1 MVNPP
6 LAAFPK
12 SVRIPLPPLL
22 KTSLIL
28 SNNLR
33 ALCTLVVSALTLAFT
48 VRASATEPPVEDPV
62 VMLSPYEVSARSVA
76 FEHWVKY
83 RSPHF
88 VIYSDASPKDVEHA
102 LSQFE
107 QLYLAA
113 VKYFDRPAFKR
124 APTLIVLPSERSDW
138 RKLESTIA
146 VEWRVAVSQPT
157 RRLQALVLVGYDWQG
172 WLNGG
177 DNVLLSALGS
187 AQLTEM
193 KIEGPLWF
201 SRGVGR
207 FFETAQF
214 EDDAVILGKL
224 SARARSLWRH
234 GWLPWPVLFKV
245 TSTSPEYTKKDGIK
259 SFTGQSA
266 AFVHYLL
273 TQRDRVWRERLM
285 TWTAMLNAGQDPTEE
300 AFKSVFGQDWITW
313 QTTMK
318 AHVSDR
324 RDKTA
329 KIELTAAERNFPVT
343 KVDLPPAE
351 MRELFVL
358 SQILN
363 QRKPASETAL
373 DSLLAKGLKTE
384 ALRELLAEACVKWKR
399 ATAAQEQLQTL
410 ITAGSENPMVYIAR
424 AEALLRAR
432 VPVLNLNA
440 SLDEGREEIRQLCE
454 KALKL
459 QPRHPDASSVL
470 AWTEALGPSLN
481 AENVVRIETLV
492 SEQAGISSN
501 EEIVMALAIAQNRTG
516 QQAAAR
522 ASAQAVVDSPF
533 ASKRAQQLASSLLR
547 ELGTPP

>member
-1 MVNPP
+1 
-6 LAAFPK
+6 
-12 SVRIPLPPLL
+12 
-22 KTSLIL
+22 
-28 SNNLR
+28 
-33 ALCTLVVSALTLAFT
+33 
-48 VRASATEPPVEDPV
+48 
-62 VMLSPYEVSARSVA
+62 MLSPYEVSARSVA

-88 VIYSDASPKDVEHA
+88 VIYSDASPKDVERA
-102 LSQFE
+102 LNQFE
-107 QLYLAA
+107 QLHLAA
-113 VKYFDRPAFKR
+113 VKYFGRPAFKR

-146 VEWRVAVSQPT
+146 VEWSVAVSQPT

-177 DNVLLSALGS
+177 DNVLLSSLGS
-187 AQLTEM
+187 AQLTDM

-214 EDDAVILGKL
+214 EDDAVILGRL

-259 SFTGQSA
+259 RFTGQSA

-273 TQRDRVWRERLM
+273 TQRDPVWRERLM
-285 TWTAMLNAGQDPTEE
+285 TWTAMLNAGREPTEE
-300 AFKSVFGQDWITW
+300 TFKSVFGHDWINW

-318 AHVSDR
+318 AHVRDR

-329 KIELTAAERNFPVT
+329 RIELTAAERNFPVV

-373 DSLLAKGLKTE
+373 DSLLTKGLKTD
-384 ALRELLAEACVKWKR
+384 ALRELLAEACLKWKR
-399 ATAAQEQLQTL
+399 NPAAQEQLQAL

-424 AEALLRAR
+424 AEALLRTR
-432 VPVLNLNA
+432 VPAINLNA
-440 SLDEGREEIRQLCE
+440 SLDEGGEEIRRLCE
-454 KALKL
+454 KALEL
-459 QPRHPDASSVL
+459 QPRHPEASTVL
-470 AWTEALGPSLN
+470 AWTEALGPDLT
-481 AENVVRIETLV
+481 AENVARIETLV
-492 SEQAGISSN
+492 REQEGISSN
-501 EEIVMALAIAQNRTG
+501 QEIVMALAIAQDHTG
-516 QQAAAR
+516 QHAAAR
-522 ASAQAVVDSPF
+522 AGAQAVVDSPV
-533 ASKRAQQLASSLLR
+533 ASKRAKQLASSLLR